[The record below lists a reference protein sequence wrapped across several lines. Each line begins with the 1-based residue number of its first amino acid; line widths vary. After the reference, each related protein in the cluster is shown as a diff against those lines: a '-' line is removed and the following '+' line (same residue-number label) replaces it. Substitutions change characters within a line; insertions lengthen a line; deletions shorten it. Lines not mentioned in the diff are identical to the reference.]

1 MKHCLV
7 TLVALLIM
15 LNIQSFQA
23 AAKGPLPGVTVKLAS
38 NKVHHAGVAVMM
50 DFIFTNT
57 TNKPIDIY
65 LDANPS
71 ESNEYAV
78 SDGESYSLSG
88 IARTYNFTVDAGDSV
103 KRTLYV
109 DNLPYNKSNFD
120 KIKIV
125 GRSSVKNSSNPYGE
139 FAYTISNVAIPGFK
153 QSNLPKCYFLDTEF
167 DLNIDKVAKDGNDL
181 VVTYTLTNHG
191 KKGKRV
197 SFNSSGKAVDT
208 DGDEYAANDSKRY
221 MSTEI
226 GPEEEMIGKVIIERA
241 ANVDLK
247 KVRLQYNVQ
256 EIGSDNLSY
265 PIVMQLDGIKTD

>member
-1 MKHCLV
+1 M
-7 TLVALLIM
+7 AFFMM
-15 LNIQSFQA
+15 LNVLSLEA
-23 AAKGPLPGVTVKLAS
+23 ASKGPLPGVTVELAP
-38 NKVHHAGVAVMM
+38 NRTHHAGVAVMM

-57 TNKPIDIY
+57 TNKPIDIN

-71 ESNEYAV
+71 ESNEYAI

-88 IARTYNFTVDAGDSV
+88 VARTYNFTVDAGDSV

-125 GRSSVKNSSNPYGE
+125 GRSSVKSSSNPYGE
-139 FAYTISNVAIPGFK
+139 FAYTISNVAIPGFR

-167 DLNIDKVAKDGNDL
+167 DLHVDKVAKDGDNL

-197 SFNSSGKAVDT
+197 SFNSTGKAVDS
-208 DGDEYAANDSKRY
+208 DGDEYTANDVKRY
-221 MSTEI
+221 MNTEI
-226 GPEEEMIGKVIIERA
+226 GPEEEMTGKIIIERA
-241 ANVDLK
+241 ANLDLK
-247 KVRLQYNVQ
+247 KVRLQYDVQ

-265 PIVMQLDGIKTD
+265 PIMMQLDGIKAE